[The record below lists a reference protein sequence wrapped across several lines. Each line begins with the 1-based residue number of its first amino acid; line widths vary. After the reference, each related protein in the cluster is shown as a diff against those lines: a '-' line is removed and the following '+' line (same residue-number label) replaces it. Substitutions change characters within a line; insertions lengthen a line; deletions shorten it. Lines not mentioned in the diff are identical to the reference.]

1 MTRIFL
7 IGYMGAGKT
16 TLGRALARDLGVEF
30 IDLDWYIEDRFHARI
45 PDIFAREGEQRF
57 REIEQ
62 RMLQEVAQFEDVVI
76 ACGGGTPCFFDNM
89 DFINAHAASV
99 YLKATPEV
107 LEAHLRMGKTVR
119 PLLQGKTPEQLHA
132 YIEQSLAQREPFYSK
147 ATYTLPI
154 EVIENRDQIQDYVD
168 RLKQLAGLGVASQ
181 GSAE

>member
-57 REIEQ
+57 RQMEQ
-62 RMLQEVAQFEDVVI
+62 RMLHEVAQFEDVVI

-99 YLKATPEV
+99 YLKATPQV
-107 LEAHLRMGKTVR
+107 LEAHLRMGKSVR
-119 PLLQGKTPEQLHA
+119 PLIQGKTPEELRA
-132 YIEQSLAQREPFYSK
+132 YIGQSLAEREPFYAK

-154 EVIENRDQIQDYVD
+154 DVIEDRSQIEGYVG
-168 RLKQLAGLGVASQ
+168 RLKKLAGLGLPQS
-181 GSAE
+181 